1 MCVGCGCLGWFL
13 LVKDVFVWGV
23 VFCGCVSEWF
33 WGCLTNGLA
42 FLPFP
47 SLLGRHGNGGT
58 FGWFGEGEHS

>member
-1 MCVGCGCLGWFL
+1 M
-13 LVKDVFVWGV
+13 KDVFVWGV

-47 SLLGRHGNGGT
+47 FLLGRHGNGGT
-58 FGWFGEGEHS
+58 LGWFGEGEHS